1 MRYLKWHVRMT
12 VVLANLLLFDAF
24 CVTNTHENRMM
35 HSHENCVTS
44 AYEKHVTGWLEET
57 EQVEDACC
65 GCGALRRHSQRS
77 SLAQRV
83 GFAFPT
89 QANQST

>member
-1 MRYLKWHVRMT
+1 MT
-12 VVLANLLLFDAF
+12 VVMANLLLFDAF

-65 GCGALRRHSQRS
+65 GRGALRHHSQRS

>member
-1 MRYLKWHVRMT
+1 MT
-12 VVLANLLLFDAF
+12 VVMTNLLLFDAF

-57 EQVEDACC
+57 ELKMPAAVAEHCAVTLK
-65 GCGALRRHSQRS
+65 GRR
-77 SLAQRV
+77 
-83 GFAFPT
+83 
-89 QANQST
+89 